1 MKNENRS
8 IFGYRS
14 ERSIKIYNRILKVF
28 LQAPLVL
35 LTLFMIFY
43 PLGRDIIK
51 DKPLPF
57 DSPWLFAILYPIL
70 IVLSDLFATI
80 VHELGH
86 VFGGF
91 LAGKKFQAITFLVFT
106 IQYCHKTKK
115 IRFYYDDS
123 RMTKDRF
130 IAVGSVLMLPNN
142 DEYSLFKDIFYYLG
156 GSAFNLLAWL
166 LLVIFFG
173 NSVLSF
179 MMLYSGISALIPW
192 RYFSVTG
199 GSDGYYTLSA
209 LFSSESGK
217 IYKMQHE
224 AVKYLYSDIKLS
236 SSEIFQ
242 VSEFLM
248 NSPYQNNKVLG
259 YYLLLNLYID
269 NGDYIKAGEYLQKI
283 KDMKETLFTEES
295 FWYDEDEVKK
305 FEDRISRERRTAPSL
320 P

>member
-8 IFGYRS
+8 IFGYRP
-14 ERSIKIYNRILKVF
+14 EKSIKIYNRTLKVF

-43 PLGRDIIK
+43 PIGRDIINN
-51 DKPLPF
+51 KPLPF

-86 VFGGF
+86 IFMGF
-91 LAGKKFQAITFLVFT
+91 LGGYRFYSITFLVFT

-115 IRFYYDDS
+115 FRFYYDDS

-130 IAVGSVLMLPNN
+130 IAVGSAGMLPNKG
-142 DEYSLFKDIFYYLG
+142 EYSPFKDILFFLG

-199 GSDGYYTLSA
+199 GSDGYYTLST

-224 AVKYLYSDIKLS
+224 VSNHLYSDAKLS
-236 SSEIFQ
+236 SPEIFQ
-242 VSEFLM
+242 ASDFFIKL
-248 NSPYQNNKVLG
+248 PYQNSKFVG
-259 YYLLLNLYID
+259 YYLLLNFYID
-269 NGDYIKAGEYLQKI
+269 NENYIKAGEYLQKI